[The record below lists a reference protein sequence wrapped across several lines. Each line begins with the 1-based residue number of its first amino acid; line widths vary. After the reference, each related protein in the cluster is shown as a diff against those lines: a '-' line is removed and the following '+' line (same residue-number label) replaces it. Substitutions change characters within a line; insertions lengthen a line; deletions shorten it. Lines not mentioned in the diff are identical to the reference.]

1 MNFELLTEENFEKL
15 TQKQQSEYL
24 SAKVEEFVQLI
35 ITSSKVTTIL
45 SDSPKGL

>member
-35 ITSSKVTTIL
+35 ITCSKVTTIL